1 MGRRRGG
8 SSRKPTRT
16 VQDKIKKCNEYLSEL
31 RKQKTPSS
39 TEISVLNN
47 NLKLLENLQTT
58 KKNDPKIY
66 CIRPKSIIKPKKV
79 EQSNN
84 NQTSSAS
91 NSKLSGA
98 AIAGIVIGSIAG
110 LLLIISLIM
119 YFVQSN
125 KSDN

>member
-8 SSRKPTRT
+8 SSKKPTRT
-16 VQDKIKKCNEYLSEL
+16 VLDKIKKCNEYLSEI

-47 NLKLLENLQTT
+47 NLKLLENLQTA

-66 CIRPKSIIKPKKV
+66 CIRPKSIIKPKRG
-79 EQSNN
+79 EPSNN
-84 NQTSSAS
+84 KQSSAS

-98 AIAGIVIGSIAG
+98 VIAGIVIGSVAG

-125 KSDN
+125 KSEN